1 VNVRNL
7 TRITNAGLLAGV
19 GVGGWYLL
27 MPARAGA
34 NIFSRLAFIAA
45 MAGTGALAGWRERR
59 ARELDGD
66 ENVPG
71 AQTLWIIGGAFWAL
85 VLAWVA
91 YRIARG

>member
-1 VNVRNL
+1 MNVRNL
-7 TRITNAGLLAGV
+7 TRLTNAGLLAGI
-19 GVGGWYLL
+19 GMGSGHLL

-34 NIFSRLAFIAA
+34 GLLSRTVFIAA

-71 AQTLWIIGGAFWAL
+71 AQWLWNTGGAIWAL
-85 VLAWVA
+85 VLAWLA
-91 YRIARG
+91 YRLAHG